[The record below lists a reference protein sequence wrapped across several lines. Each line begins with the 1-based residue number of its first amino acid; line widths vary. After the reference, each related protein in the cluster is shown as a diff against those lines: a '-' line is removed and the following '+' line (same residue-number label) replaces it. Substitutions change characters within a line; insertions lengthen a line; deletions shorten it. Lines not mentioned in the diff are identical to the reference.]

1 MAHNIRGLLFD
12 LDGVIIDS
20 ETEYSKIWRHIN
32 EVFPTGVP
40 DLERVIKGCTLTSIL
55 TTYFPENQ
63 REEVKEMLYRLEG
76 EMRYYYAPGG
86 REILLRAREAG
97 IPAALVTSSDDIK
110 MSHLYEQ
117 IPELRGMF
125 TAIVTAGDISRS
137 KPDPEGYLMGA
148 EAIGAVPGRCV
159 VFEDSLQG
167 VKAGK
172 AAGAYTVGVAG
183 TLPAEVLAPVADRVV
198 PSLEEI
204 DFNEIVDIQKNR

>member
-117 IPELRGMF
+117 IPELREMF

-137 KPDPEGYLMGA
+137 KPDPEGYLLGA
-148 EAIGAVPGRCV
+148 SRLGLDASQCI

-167 VKAGK
+167 LEAGRH
-172 AAGAYTVGVAG
+172 AGARLVAIAS
-183 TLPAEVLAPVADRVV
+183 TLGRDRVADKAPIVV
-198 PSLEEI
+198 DDLSQINLNSLL
-204 DFNEIVDIQKNR
+204 NSL

>member
-40 DLERVIKGCTLTSIL
+40 DRERVIKGCTLTSIL

-86 REILLRAREAG
+86 REILLRARDAG

-137 KPDPEGYLMGA
+137 KPDPEGYLLGA
-148 EAIGAVPGRCV
+148 SRLGLDASQCI

-167 VKAGK
+167 LEAGRR
-172 AAGAYTVGVAG
+172 AGAHLVAIAS
-183 TLPAEVLAPVADRVV
+183 TLGRDRVADKAPIVV
-198 PSLEEI
+198 DDLSQINLNSLL
-204 DFNEIVDIQKNR
+204 NSL

>member
-86 REILLRAREAG
+86 REILLQARDAG

-137 KPDPEGYLMGA
+137 KPDPEGYLLGA
-148 EAIGAVPGRCV
+148 SRLGLDASQCI

-167 VKAGK
+167 LEAGLR
-172 AAGAYTVGVAG
+172 AGAHLVAIAS
-183 TLPAEVLAPVADRVV
+183 TLGRDRVADKAPIVV
-198 PSLEEI
+198 DDLSQINLNSLL
-204 DFNEIVDIQKNR
+204 NSL

>member
-1 MAHNIRGLLFD
+1 MIGFLFD

-20 ETEYSKIWRHIN
+20 ESRYTEIWGEIDSRFH
-32 EVFPTGVP
+32 TGVA
-40 DLERVIKGCTLTSIL
+40 DFVHKIKGCTLEHIL
-55 TTYFPENQ
+55 STYFRPEDHDAVVGILKA
-63 REEVKEMLYRLEG
+63 REKEMAYDYCPGACTLLE
-76 EMRYYYAPGG
+76 
-86 REILLRAREAG
+86 EIVRS
-97 IPAALVTSSDDIK
+97 PWKAALVTSSNDAK
-110 MSHLYEQ
+110 MARLYAQ
-117 IPELRGMF
+117 HPEIRSYFVKIIDGNM
-125 TAIVTAGDISRS
+125 VSRS

>member
-137 KPDPEGYLMGA
+137 KPDPEGYLLGA
-148 EAIGAVPGRCV
+148 SRLGLDASQCI

-167 VKAGK
+167 LEAGRR
-172 AAGAYTVGVAG
+172 AGAHLVAIAS
-183 TLPAEVLAPVADRVV
+183 TLGRDRVADKAPIVV
-198 PSLEEI
+198 DDLSQINLNSLL
-204 DFNEIVDIQKNR
+204 NSL

>member
-76 EMRYYYAPGG
+76 EMRYYYALGG
-86 REILLRAREAG
+86 REILLRARDAG

-137 KPDPEGYLMGA
+137 KPDPEGYLLGA
-148 EAIGAVPGRCV
+148 SRLGLDASQCI

-167 VKAGK
+167 LEAGRR
-172 AAGAYTVGVAG
+172 AGAHLVAIAS
-183 TLPAEVLAPVADRVV
+183 TLGRDRVADKAPIVV
-198 PSLEEI
+198 DDLSQINLNSLL
-204 DFNEIVDIQKNR
+204 NSL

>member
-86 REILLRAREAG
+86 REILLRARDAG

-137 KPDPEGYLMGA
+137 KPDPEGYLLGA
-148 EAIGAVPGRCV
+148 SRLGLDASQCI

-167 VKAGK
+167 LEAGRR
-172 AAGAYTVGVAG
+172 AGAHLVAIAS
-183 TLPAEVLAPVADRVV
+183 TLGRDRVADKAPIVV
-198 PSLEEI
+198 DDLSQINLNSLL
-204 DFNEIVDIQKNR
+204 NSL

>member
-86 REILLRAREAG
+86 REILLRARDAG

-137 KPDPEGYLMGA
+137 KPDPEGYLLGA
-148 EAIGAVPGRCV
+148 SRLGLDASQCI

-167 VKAGK
+167 LEAGLR
-172 AAGAYTVGVAG
+172 AGAHLVAIAS
-183 TLPAEVLAPVADRVV
+183 TLGRDRVADKAPIVV
-198 PSLEEI
+198 DDLSQINLNSLL
-204 DFNEIVDIQKNR
+204 NSL

>member
-117 IPELRGMF
+117 IPELRRMF

-137 KPDPEGYLMGA
+137 KPDPEGYLLGA
-148 EAIGAVPGRCV
+148 SRLGLDASQCI

-167 VKAGK
+167 LEAGRR
-172 AAGAYTVGVAG
+172 AGAHLVAIAS
-183 TLPAEVLAPVADRVV
+183 TLGRDRVADKAPIVV
-198 PSLEEI
+198 DDLSQINLNSLL
-204 DFNEIVDIQKNR
+204 NSL

>member
-137 KPDPEGYLMGA
+137 KPDPEGYLLGA
-148 EAIGAVPGRCV
+148 SRLGLDASQCI

-167 VKAGK
+167 LEAGRR
-172 AAGAYTVGVAG
+172 AGAHLVAIAS
-183 TLPAEVLAPVADRVV
+183 TLGRDRVADKAPIVV
-198 PSLEEI
+198 DDLSQINLNSLL
-204 DFNEIVDIQKNR
+204 NSP

>member
-76 EMRYYYAPGG
+76 GMRYYYAPGG

-137 KPDPEGYLMGA
+137 KPDPEGYLLGA
-148 EAIGAVPGRCV
+148 SRLGLDASQCI

-167 VKAGK
+167 LEAGRR
-172 AAGAYTVGVAG
+172 AGAHLVAIAS
-183 TLPAEVLAPVADRVV
+183 TLGRDRVADKAPIVV
-198 PSLEEI
+198 DDLSQINLNSLL
-204 DFNEIVDIQKNR
+204 NSL